1 MHSFGVV
8 LVEVYD
14 RKDPYDGEDFI
25 EVINLIKDGRMNK
38 RPGIP
43 KAMPETVQSI
53 MMDCLRENP
62 NSRPTFRTLD
72 QLFQELNSASIE
84 PAVVQET
91 NMYQMGRNAPS
102 LQNSL
107 PKHIA
112 DALQDGQRPEP
123 ERHDMVTILVAEGR
137 FPRTKVFVLLITT
150 N

>member
-1 MHSFGVV
+1 M
-8 LVEVYD
+8 YA

-25 EVINLIKDGRMNK
+25 EVIRLIKDRRVNK

-53 MMDCLRENP
+53 MMDCLVEDP

-84 PAVVQET
+84 PTKVQET
-91 NMYQMGRNAPS
+91 KRQRTGRNSPS
-102 LQNSL
+102 VQNTL

-112 DALQDGQRPEP
+112 DALRDGQRPEP
-123 ERHDMVTILVAEGR
+123 ERHDMVTIMVAEGK
-137 FPRTKVFVLLITT
+137 FPCAISTMYHEHHEQLTLS
-150 N
+150 